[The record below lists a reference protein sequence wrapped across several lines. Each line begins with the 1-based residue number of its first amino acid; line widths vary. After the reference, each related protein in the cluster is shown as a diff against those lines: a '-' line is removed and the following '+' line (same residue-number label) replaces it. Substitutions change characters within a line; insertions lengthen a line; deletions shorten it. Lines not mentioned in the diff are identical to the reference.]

1 MGLREPTGKP
11 VEGHLVGVIPTKT
24 SGLGKGEASISQEGT
39 VTENN
44 HAASLIGSCFN
55 SSSIGLRFIRG
66 VYNSTL
72 GRKIVSM

>member
-1 MGLREPTGKP
+1 MGLCEPTGKP
-11 VEGHLVGVIPTKT
+11 VEGRLVGIIPSKT

-39 VTENN
+39 VTGNN